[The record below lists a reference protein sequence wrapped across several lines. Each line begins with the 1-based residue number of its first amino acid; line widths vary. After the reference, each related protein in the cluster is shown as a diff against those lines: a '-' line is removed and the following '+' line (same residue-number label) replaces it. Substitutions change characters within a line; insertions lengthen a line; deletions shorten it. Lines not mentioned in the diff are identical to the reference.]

1 VDWSLLVLST
11 KEALIFLNVIW
22 FVQWK
27 TDHMVEGSIIDLFNF
42 KGALVRDSVKVV
54 VVDFERDGGAD
65 IRSVK
70 LIEQYWSFA
79 FGYPKVFM
87 E

>member
-1 VDWSLLVLST
+1 
-11 KEALIFLNVIW
+11 
-22 FVQWK
+22 
-27 TDHMVEGSIIDLFNF
+27 MVEGGIIDLFNF

-54 VVDFERDGGAD
+54 IVDFERDGGAD

-79 FGYPKVFM
+79 FGYPKVSM
-87 E
+87 EGDALNLPFVMTVIADSKDLISIVK